1 MPRLSKLTFATGLIL
16 EAVERGYRYG
26 FDIMDASGLP
36 DGTVYPA
43 LRRLEAAGCLS
54 SAWEDEEQAR
64 REKRPARRYYEI
76 TAAGEAVLA
85 QARARFRG
93 LPHALAP
100 SAQPEPAR

>member
-1 MPRLSKLTFATGLIL
+1 MAKRPKLTFATGLVL

-43 LRRLEAAGCLS
+43 LRRLEAAGCLAS
-54 SAWEDEEQAR
+54 TWEDERRAR

-76 TAAGEAVLA
+76 TAAGAAVLEE
-85 QARARFRG
+85 ARARFRG
-93 LPHALAP
+93 LPRAIPPTGAE
-100 SAQPEPAR
+100 PEPA